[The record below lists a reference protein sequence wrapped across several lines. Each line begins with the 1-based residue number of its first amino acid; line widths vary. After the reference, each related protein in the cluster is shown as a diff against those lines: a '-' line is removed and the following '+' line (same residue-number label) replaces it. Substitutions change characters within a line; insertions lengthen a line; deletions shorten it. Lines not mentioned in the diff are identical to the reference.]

1 VSRDSDSNLVR
12 LGTALGPFQD
22 ADLVILFRSES
33 AIGAIHGA
41 LDEIAAPDMVT
52 LMIGAERGLT
62 GTFPGTQGFIE
73 AWQDFTATFQGL
85 RIEITEMAEVDPD
98 VVYIETRQIGR
109 TATAGVEFD
118 YEAAA
123 VFRFA
128 NGKLLQAEFHL
139 DRPSA
144 RRAAG
149 LDPDRHSG
157 D

>member
-1 VSRDSDSNLVR
+1 VSTDSENNLVR
-12 LGTALGPFQD
+12 LGTALAPFQD

-33 AIGAIHGA
+33 AMGAIHRA
-41 LDEIAAPDMVT
+41 LEEIAAPDMVT

-62 GTFPGTQGFIE
+62 GTFPGTKGFIE
-73 AWQDFTATFQGL
+73 AWQDFTATFQDL
-85 RIEITEMAEVDPD
+85 RNEITEMAEVGPD

-109 TATAGVEFD
+109 TATAGVKFE

-128 NGKLLQAEFHL
+128 NGELQQAEFHL